1 MVYALCKIIGVGNDC
16 VKLEDFK
23 RDDVIFII
31 GQNPGTNHP
40 RMMTTLERAKK
51 NGATIVAINPIRE
64 TGLISVVNPN
74 PQEYSN
80 PLKFAAKMLLNR
92 GTALADFWLP
102 VRINGDMAAMRG
114 IIKEMLEEEERR
126 PGAVLDRQF
135 IEQHSVGFADFAAH
149 VRATPWEQ
157 ILEMSALTREQIRV
171 AAEMA
176 IRSKAIICC
185 WA

>member
-64 TGLISVVNPN
+64 TGLISVVDPN
-74 PQEYSN
+74 PQEYRN
-80 PLKFAAKMLLNR
+80 PLKFAAKTLFHE
-92 GTALADFWLP
+92 GTPLDAWLLP
-102 VRINGDMAAMRG
+102 VRISGHM
-114 IIKEMLEEEERR
+114 
-126 PGAVLDRQF
+126 GAVP
-135 IEQHSVGFADFAAH
+135 G
-149 VRATPWEQ
+149 
-157 ILEMSALTREQIRV
+157 
-171 AAEMA
+171 
-176 IRSKAIICC
+176 
-185 WA
+185 

>member
-1 MVYALCKIIGVGNDC
+1 MRLFALA
-16 VKLEDFK
+16 L
-23 RDDVIFII
+23 
-31 GQNPGTNHP
+31 
-40 RMMTTLERAKK
+40 TLSLAAFAVAIRAKK

-135 IEQHSVGFADFAAH
+135 IQQHSVGFADFAEGDRIQAFTKEA
-149 VRATPWEQ
+149 VPQ
-157 ILEMSALTREQIRV
+157 
-171 AAEMA
+171 
-176 IRSKAIICC
+176 
-185 WA
+185 